1 MLSPVGSNSE
11 RTKIIIGA
19 IFVFLATFAVYCFTV
34 APTVSFWDCGEF
46 VACSYILGVA
56 HPPGSPMF
64 LLMGRVFTLF
74 PVFDQV
80 ALRTNMISVLFS
92 ALSASLMFLILL
104 KLLSRWKVS
113 SWAKFMGAISGA
125 LFLGYSN
132 TFWAN
137 AVETEVYGV
146 TIFLMLLMVYLVL
159 IWMDHK
165 QTPKGERILVLT
177 AYLALLSIGV
187 HMTSFLVVP
196 ILFFLVIWEDREKLK
211 DFRFWMAGLIF
222 AMVMFSFDTEVISIS
237 MVGWLILSI
246 FATVN
251 SRLARKW
258 FFAAALMT
266 VGMVGI

>member
-11 RTKIIIGA
+11 RTKILIGA
-19 IFVFLATFAVYCFTV
+19 VFVFLATLIVYALAV

-46 VACSYILGVA
+46 IACSYTLGVA

-64 LLMGRVFTLF
+64 LLIGRVFTLV
-74 PVFDQV
+74 PIFDQV

-92 ALSASLMFLILL
+92 ALCTSLMFLILL
-104 KLLSRWKVS
+104 KLLSRWKIS
-113 SWAKFMGAISGA
+113 SWAKYMGALSVK

-137 AVETEVYGV
+137 AVETEVYGLS
-146 TIFLMLLMVYLVL
+146 ICLMILMLYLVL

-165 QTPKGERILVLT
+165 QTPKGERILVFT

-237 MVGWLILSI
+237 MVGWVILSI

-251 SRLARKW
+251 SGLARKW
-258 FFAAALMT
+258 FLAAALM
-266 VGMVGI
+266 